1 MRIWQKTLL
10 NSPVSF
16 YGIEIPFRHAEKP
29 TGFLQP
35 ALLFLIFLLHI
46 QIIQRIQPHLHLP
59 VKHHPH
65 ILHRVLDS
73 QCIHLPLGVRSGPK
87 TLLPFP
93 TIKTYDMVSIIVN
106 HIYRIILLVVKSSYH
121 SHDHPPAFL
130 YRISVAM
137 STSLLSGSP
146 VASAFNISA
155 TCFCLFG

>member
-1 MRIWQKTLL
+1 MHIWQKTLL

-16 YGIEIPFRHAEKP
+16 YNTEIPFRHAEKP

-35 ALLFLIFLLHI
+35 ALLLLIFLPHT

-59 VKHHPH
+59 VKHQPH
-65 ILHRVLDS
+65 ILHRILNR
-73 QCIHLPLGVRSGPK
+73 QCIHLPLGVGSSPK
-87 TLLPFP
+87 TTLPLP
-93 TIKTYDMVSIIVN
+93 TIQTYDAVSIIVN

-130 YRISVAM
+130 NRISVAM